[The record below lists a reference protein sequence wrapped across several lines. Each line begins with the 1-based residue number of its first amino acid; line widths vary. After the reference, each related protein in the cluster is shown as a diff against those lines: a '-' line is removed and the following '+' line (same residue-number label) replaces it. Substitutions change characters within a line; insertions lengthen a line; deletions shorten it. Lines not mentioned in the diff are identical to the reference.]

1 VIFFRKLLKW
11 LMYLT
16 VQMNY
21 RELRSLKFTLI
32 FLIPAIFLGCHG
44 KQSSVASDDVKSPA
58 QMDAHVGSDLKSM
71 LEYTADNKDRLNDS
85 VSLVYR
91 RLEDSVYGGNNYSPI
106 WSEKEQ
112 WLPLADSLLQFID
125 SSKNYGLFP
134 SDYHYNALAFFRRII
149 REDTMARKNAAIWT
163 RADLM
168 LTDAFFSLVKD
179 LKQGRLPYDSVTLR
193 KDSVLSDSIFLQTLT
208 RAQQNR
214 GVYAALDSLEPRHPG
229 YDSLKAYLRD
239 FLSTAHFK
247 NFTWLEYPYEK
258 KDSAAFAMAL
268 TKRLKESGYLDST
281 VNQPDTATLA
291 RAIRAYQT
299 NNKLKVTG
307 KVYGDMVSM
316 MNNAS
321 DWEKFKRIAIN
332 MDRYKHLPDTMPKIY
347 VWVDLPAFML
357 QVVDSD
363 SVALESKVIVGAPK
377 TRTPLLTSEISNF
390 VTYPQ
395 WTVPESIIFK
405 EMLPA
410 IKRDGISYLVKQNLM
425 VVDDRDSVRDPST
438 INWRRLNKNN
448 FPYQLKQR
456 QGDDNSLGVMKFNF
470 RNKYDVYL
478 HDTNGRWMFDK
489 TFRALSHGCVRVKEW
504 RKLSAFLIRN
514 DTMRYHPDTL
524 KAWIQRQEKHTVW
537 GFARVPIFLR
547 YYTVEG
553 KKGKLVF
560 HDDIY
565 GEDKALRNRYFAN
578 EPIM

>member
-1 VIFFRKLLKW
+1 
-11 LMYLT
+11 MYLT

>member
-1 VIFFRKLLKW
+1 
-11 LMYLT
+11 MYLT

-21 RELRSLKFTLI
+21 RKLRSLKFTPI
-32 FLIPAIFLGCHG
+32 FLIPAIFFGCHG
-44 KQSSVASDDVKSPA
+44 RQRAVAGDDVKSPA
-58 QMDAHVGSDLKSM
+58 QMDAHVGSDLRSM

-85 VSLVYR
+85 VTLVYR
-91 RLEDSVYGGNNYSPI
+91 RLEDSVYGDNNYSPI
-106 WSEKEQ
+106 WSKKEQ

-125 SSKNYGLFP
+125 SSKYYGLFP
-134 SDYHYNALAFFRRII
+134 GDYHYNALAFVRRII
-149 REDTMARKNAAIWT
+149 GEDTMARKNAAIWT

-193 KDSVLSDSIFLQTLT
+193 KDSVLGDSVFLRSLASA
-208 RAQQNR
+208 RQNR
-214 GVYAALDSLEPRHPG
+214 GVYAVFDSLEPRHPG
-229 YDSLKAYLRD
+229 YDSLKAYLRG
-239 FLSTAHFK
+239 FLATARFR
-247 NFTWLEYPYEK
+247 NLTWLEFPYEK
-258 KDSAAFAMAL
+258 KDSAAFAAAL
-268 TKRLKESGYLDST
+268 TRRLKESGYIDSSVT
-281 VNQPDTATLA
+281 QADTATLA
-291 RAIRAYQT
+291 RAIRAYQK

-307 KVYGDMVSM
+307 NINGDMVTM

-347 VWVDLPAFML
+347 VWVDLPAYML

-363 SVALESKVIVGAPK
+363 SIALESKVIVGAPK

-425 VVDDRDSVRDPST
+425 VVDDRDSVRDPSK

-565 GEDKALRNRYFAN
+565 GEDKILRNRYFAN

>member
-1 VIFFRKLLKW
+1 
-11 LMYLT
+11 MYYIEAY
-16 VQMNY
+16 MNH

-32 FLIPAIFLGCHG
+32 FLIPAIFFGCHG
-44 KQSSVASDDVKSPA
+44 KQGSVASDDVKTPA

-91 RLEDSVYGGNNYSPI
+91 RLEDSIYESNSYSPI

-134 SDYHYNALAFFRRII
+134 SDYHYNALAFVRRII
-149 REDTMARKNAAIWT
+149 SEDTMARKNAAIWT

-179 LKQGRLPYDSVTLR
+179 LKQGRLPFDSVTMR
-193 KDSVLSDSIFLQTLT
+193 KDSVLTDSLFLQTLA
-208 RAQQNR
+208 RARQNR

-239 FLSTAHFK
+239 FLATAHFK
-247 NFTWLEYPYEK
+247 NYTWLEYPYEK

-268 TKRLKESGYLDST
+268 TKRLKESGYLDSSVT
-281 VNQPDTATLA
+281 RPDTAALA

-299 NNKLKVTG
+299 NNKIKVTG
-307 KVYGDMVSM
+307 KVYGDMVAM

-410 IKRDGISYLVKQNLM
+410 IKRDGIAYLIKQNLM

-565 GEDKALRNRYFAN
+565 GEDKTLRNRYFAN